1 VRAVSTTLAD
11 LAAEYW
17 HAYLAFR
24 PVNATGLGERAYDA
38 LVEDRSPP
46 ARAAQMRRLDDLLAR
61 VRALRGEATA
71 DEETTR
77 SALVEQI
84 ESDLAELACN
94 LDDWTVDPLEG
105 PQVMAFNIEAFQPIR
120 TVAEGRD
127 MVERWRRIGGW
138 IDGHI
143 ANLRGGVGRGR
154 VAVSSPVGRV
164 VGTLDE
170 LLAEPDDAWALLN
183 PARVEHPDWPPHELA
198 AFRADLRDAVATGIR
213 PALARLVG
221 VLRDEILPAA
231 RPDDRPGISELA
243 GGAEDYRRLVRVHT
257 SLDLDPVDI
266 HRTGL
271 DEVERINAELV
282 RLGERAL
289 GTRSGRRAEIL
300 GRLRADPALHF
311 STAEEIVASARAA
324 VERARAVTPRWFG
337 RQPRAACEVV
347 EMGAHEAK
355 DGTIAYYR
363 QPAPDGSRPGQ
374 FFINTH
380 APETRPRYEAEALA
394 YHEAVPGHHFQIA
407 IAQELDGLPEFR
419 RHLGTTAFWEGWG
432 LYTERLSDE
441 MGLYAGDV
449 DRIGMLSL
457 DAWRACRLVVDT
469 GMHALGWTRQQ
480 AIDFMVENTALAEN
494 NIVNEVDRYIVWPA
508 QALAYKTG
516 QLELLRLRSEAQAA
530 LGDAFD
536 IRAFHDAVLGDGALG
551 LGTLA
556 RVVRAKLGLAETAQP
571 AGTLTRRSV

>member
-1 VRAVSTTLAD
+1 MSDGALAALAD
-11 LAAEYW
+11 EYW
-17 HAYLAFR
+17 RSHLSFR
-24 PVNATGLGERAYDA
+24 PILATGLGQRAYDA
-38 LVEDRSPP
+38 LVEDRSPQ
-46 ARAAQMRRLDDLLAR
+46 ARAAQAARLEELLERA
-61 VRALRGEATA
+61 RALPEQPHA
-71 DEETTR
+71 DDETTR
-77 SALVEQI
+77 SALIEQVER
-84 ESDLAELACN
+84 DLAELACN

-105 PQVMAFNIEAFQPIR
+105 PQVMAFNIEAFQPVR

-127 MVERWRRIGGW
+127 MVARWERLGGW

-143 ANLRGGVGRGR
+143 ENLRDGLGRGR
-154 VAVSSPVGRV
+154 VAVRAPVARV
-164 VGTLDE
+164 IGTLDE
-170 LLAEPDDAWALLN
+170 LMAEPDDAWALLN
-183 PARVEHPDWPPHELA
+183 PVRADHPDWAAADVA
-198 AFRADLRDAVATGIR
+198 AFRADLRAAVAGSLR
-213 PALARLVG
+213 PALARLVA
-221 VLRDEILPAA
+221 VLREEVLPAA
-231 RPDDRPGISELA
+231 RPDERPGISELA
-243 GGAEDYRRLVRVHT
+243 GGAADYRRLIRVHT
-257 SLDLDPVDI
+257 SLDLAAEDI

-289 GTRSGRRAEIL
+289 GTADRTLIL
-300 GRLRADPALHF
+300 QRLRSDPALHF

-324 VERARAVTPRWFG
+324 VERADGVTPRWFG
-337 RQPRAACEVV
+337 RLPRAACEVV

-469 GMHALGWTRQQ
+469 GMHALGWTRRQ
-480 AIDFMVENTALAEN
+480 AIDFMIENTALAEN
-494 NIVNEVDRYIVWPA
+494 NIVNEVDRYIVWPG

-516 QLELLRLRSEAQAA
+516 QLEMLRLRAEAQAE
-530 LGDAFD
+530 LGAAFD

-551 LGTLA
+551 LGTLG
-556 RVVRAKLGLAETAQP
+556 RVVRAKLGLPQMQ
-571 AGTLTRRSV
+571 